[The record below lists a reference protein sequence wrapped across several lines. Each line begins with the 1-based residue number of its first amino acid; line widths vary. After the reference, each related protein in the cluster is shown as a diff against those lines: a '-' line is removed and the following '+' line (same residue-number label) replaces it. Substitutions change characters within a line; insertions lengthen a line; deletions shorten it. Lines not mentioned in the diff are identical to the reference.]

1 VSLKVDNRESD
12 AALVALARQGDRSAF
27 EVLVRRHLKACYA
40 VALARVR
47 QPADAEDVVQ
57 DAFVTALKKLEE
69 CRSPDRFGAWLVEI
83 VRNRAHNYRRYQVVR
98 DALPLDDAGLSHGG
112 PSPQRETE
120 RSELKE
126 RLLTALQELT
136 ELQREVI
143 LLFDFEGWPHKEIAE
158 KLGISE
164 GSARVHLSN
173 ARRAL
178 RSSLGMYNPEGN

>member
-1 VSLKVDNRESD
+1 MHESD
-12 AALVALARQGDRSAF
+12 GALVARARQGDSDAF
-27 EVLVRRHLKACYA
+27 EQLVRRHLKACYA
-40 VALARVR
+40 VALARVG

-57 DAFVTALKKLEE
+57 DAFITALQKLEE
-69 CRSPDRFGAWLVEI
+69 CRSPDRFGSWLLEI
-83 VRNRAHNYRRYQVVR
+83 VRNRAHNYRRYRTVR
-98 DALPLDDAGLSHGG
+98 DALPLDESTAAVAMSNPERD
-112 PSPQRETE
+112 TE
-120 RSELKE
+120 RVELKE
-126 RLLTALQELT
+126 HLLQALETLT

-178 RSSLGMYNPEGN
+178 RSSLGVYNPEAN